1 MLPILLKG
9 RNQMNTNSIIKL
21 CTAVGFFV
29 VTVFGQPGFAADTP
43 AATTGGQQIVLGGNS
58 QTQAQQDA
66 DKEARATKTCNSD
79 SDLVKQYGGSKS
91 KCIRCEAYGGK
102 GCDDSKDDS
111 GCNDAYKA
119 YQDSLADAQSACESV
134 TGGSSTGSRYSGSTD
149 TRKKCS
155 ERIQECAQ
163 MAQQTSSQT
172 EQGDNGMA
180 STINIFRAVV
190 DGDSSLGLSGGS
202 QCLVDIDSKEA
213 RDAEKDFRDR
223 RKELEKDKKEIEN
236 DAIKDKEDNDKEI
249 TRITKEVQEL
259 QRNNKET
266 LAKAD
271 VRMREQLNQSQ
282 KDMVDSSARLR
293 NLTTQISKKNDSVR
307 QLNFAYADRMLDT
320 SAQKQNL
327 RCKSALDQAK
337 SCMIKSAKGIKD
349 ESCKDFPFTIKS
361 KGPKATAELKAQLQV
376 VNDACYEKEDREK
389 KKLAFDQQ
397 EQMKRVNDEM
407 SELQAQAKEEGQRQ
421 QIQSENSTKIQQE
434 AEREKQEAQANMA
447 EQIATL
453 QGEMAQFAQKLELK
467 NQKSQ
472 ERLQKLAQDLQK
484 LELEEKT
491 GKRSKTSLASSAVR
505 KTKLDVAEV
514 ITQCGCKEDIANA
527 KSGEEADKDASENG
541 RKKCQALKRTLPSGG
556 GEVKKT
562 RTGKSTSAF

>member
-1 MLPILLKG
+1 
-9 RNQMNTNSIIKL
+9 MNTNSIIKL

-29 VTVFGQPGFAADTP
+29 VTVFGQPGFTADTP
-43 AATTGGQQIVLGGNS
+43 AATGGQPIVIGGSS
-58 QTQAQQDA
+58 QTQAQVDT

-91 KCIRCEAYGGK
+91 KCVRCEAYGGK
-102 GCDDSKDDS
+102 GCDDAKDDS
-111 GCNDAYKA
+111 GCSDAYKA
-119 YQDSLADAQSACESV
+119 YSDSLAESQSACESV
-134 TGGSSTGSRYSGSTD
+134 TGSSSSSSRYSGTSD

-155 ERIQECAQ
+155 EKIQECAQ
-163 MAQQTSSQT
+163 MAQQTSAQS
-172 EQGDNGMA
+172 EQGTNSMS
-180 STINIFRAVV
+180 STLNIFRAVV
-190 DGDSSLGLSGGS
+190 GGEDSLGLSNGNS
-202 QCLVDIDSKEA
+202 CLVDIDSKEA

-223 RKELEKDKKEIEN
+223 RKEMEKDKKDIEN

-249 TRITKEVQEL
+249 TRITKEIQEL
-259 QRNNKET
+259 GRTNKET

-271 VRMREQLNQSQ
+271 VKMREQLNSSQ

-293 NLTTQISKKNDSVR
+293 NLTTQLSKKNDSVR

-337 SCMIKSAKGIKD
+337 NCMIKSAKGIKD
-349 ESCKDFPFTIKS
+349 DSCKDFPFSIKS

-389 KKLAFDQQ
+389 KKLNFDQQ
-397 EQMKRVNDEM
+397 EQIKKVNDEM
-407 SELQAQAKEEGQRQ
+407 TELQAQAKEEGQRQ
-421 QIQSENSTKIQQE
+421 TIQSENSTKISQE
-434 AEREKQEAQANMA
+434 AEREKQEAQANLA
-447 EQIATL
+447 EQTATL
-453 QGEMAQFAQKLELK
+453 QGEMAQFAQKLEAK
-467 NQKSQ
+467 NFRSQ
-472 ERLQKLAQDLQK
+472 ERLKKLAEDLQK

-505 KTKLDVAEV
+505 KTKLDVEEV

-527 KSGEEADKDASENG
+527 KSGEEAGKDASETG
-541 RKKCQALKRTLPSGG
+541 RKKCAALKRTLPSG

>member
-1 MLPILLKG
+1 
-9 RNQMNTNSIIKL
+9 MNTNSVTKL

-29 VTVFGQPGFAADTP
+29 VTVFGQPGFAAATGSKEECVAK
-43 AATTGGQQIVLGGNS
+43 AARTKKQACNS
-58 QTQAQQDA
+58 EADPVKKQACIANASSEAA
-66 DKEARATKTCNSD
+66 DDPECAALSSKDEAREND
-79 SDLVKQYGGSKS
+79 SA
-91 KCIRCEAYGGK
+91 CT
-102 GCDDSKDDS
+102 
-111 GCNDAYKA
+111 DAYKK
-119 YQDSLADAQSACESV
+119 YQEDLGDAQSACESV
-134 TGGSSTGSRYSGSTD
+134 TGSSTGSSRYTTGSKNSCTD
-149 TRKKCS
+149 KIK
-155 ERIQECAQ
+155 ECAQ
-163 MAQQTSSQT
+163 LAQQTSNQT
-172 EQGDNGMA
+172 EQSDNGMS

-213 RDAEKDFRDR
+213 RDAEKEFRDR
-223 RKELEKDKKEIEN
+223 RKEMEKDKKEIEN

-271 VRMREQLNQSQ
+271 VKMREQLNSSQ
-282 KDMVDSSARLR
+282 KDMVDSASRLR
-293 NLTTQISKKNDSVR
+293 NLTTQITKKNDSVR
-307 QLNFAYADRMLDT
+307 ALNFAYSDRMLDS

-337 SCMIKSAKGIKD
+337 NCMIKSAKGIKD
-349 ESCKDFPFTIKS
+349 DSCKDFPFTIKS

-376 VNDACYEKEDREK
+376 VNDACYEKEDRDK
-389 KKLAFDQQ
+389 KKMAFDQQ

-453 QGEMAQFAQKLELK
+453 QGEMAQFAQKLQLK
-467 NQKSQ
+467 SQKSQ
-472 ERLQKLAQDLQK
+472 ERLAQLAQDLQK

-491 GKRSKTSLASSAVR
+491 GKRSKTSLASRAVR
-505 KTKLDVAEV
+505 KSNSQMSDV
-514 ITQCGCKEDIANA
+514 IYQCGCAENLREVTTA
-527 KSGEEADKDASENG
+527 KAGGGSKVTSGVCKQLKGSLPSNGEE
-541 RKKCQALKRTLPSGG
+541 KKSRGS
-556 GEVKKT
+556 
-562 RTGKSTSAF
+562 KSTSSI